1 MAFSPFSGCVARTVT
16 ALPAVGI
23 PRSPRRSSRGAPRV
37 FAKRITSRVD
47 AIRRWVGA
55 IAWTAGVWLQ
65 VSRAIDAPDL
75 DRG

>member
-16 ALPAVGI
+16 ALPAESL
-23 PRSPRRSSRGAPRV
+23 RSPRRSSRGAPRV